1 MAAARSGPLTGL
13 RVVEMRAMGPAPF
26 CCMLLADMGAEVLC
40 VSPPGAP
47 KADPLLDPLMRG
59 RTDLTL
65 DLKAEGA
72 SDRLLAIIAQADV
85 VIEGFR
91 PGVMERLGLGPDD
104 CLTLNPKLVYGRM
117 TGWGQTGP
125 LAQTPGHDP
134 NYLALAGVLSTI
146 GYDDRP
152 PVQPLAL
159 VGDFGGGALYLAV
172 GVLAA
177 LHSARETGKGQVV
190 DAAIIDGAA
199 SLMSAFY
206 ALNGAGQW
214 SNRRRDNL
222 YDGAAP
228 FGTVY
233 ETADGGY
240 VAVVPLEPKFYAA
253 FLQALE
259 IDPAGLP
266 DRNDKANWPALRDRF
281 AAVFKTRTRD
291 DWAKV
296 EAGDGCITPILDMNE
311 APRHP
316 HNIARGVF
324 VDTAGRLLPG
334 PAPRFSA
341 TPSAQAP
348 EGGSAEALLDAWG
361 VGL

>member
-1 MAAARSGPLTGL
+1 MDAARSGPLKGL

-72 SDRLLAIIAQADV
+72 RDRLLAVIAKADV

-104 CLTLNPKLVYGRM
+104 CLGRNPKLVYGRM

-177 LHSARETGKGQVV
+177 LHSVRETGKGQVV
-190 DAAIIDGAA
+190 DAAIVDGAA

-206 ALNGAGQW
+206 GLNGAGQW
-214 SNRRRDNL
+214 SNRRRDNV

-233 ETADGGY
+233 ETADGKY

-253 FLQALE
+253 FLQTLG

-281 AAVFKTRTRD
+281 AAVFKSRTRD
-291 DWAKV
+291 EWAKV
-296 EAGDGCITPILDMNE
+296 EAGDGCITPILDMDE

-316 HNIARGVF
+316 HNVARGVF
-324 VDTAGRLLPG
+324 VDTSGRLLPG
-334 PAPRFSA
+334 PAPRFGG
-341 TPSAQAP
+341 TPSAHAP

-361 VGL
+361 ASL